1 MRQLKGDNRGL
12 SLLEVLI
19 AMVVLSI
26 VVVPFM
32 HSFIT
37 AANTNA
43 KAKRTHKATLVAQ
56 SVMEGFK
63 AEPLEAIVEQFQNP
77 AADFH
82 ILDPGR
88 VRGSIA
94 DAVELVTDS
103 ARPGVYQFE
112 IAGVRED
119 VSAYD
124 VLVTLDATAYRNAA
138 ITDKIQYNTTELVQL
153 PVIDMN
159 RDAVGIQKADY
170 TDTAVGQLYNQLY
183 PGPSENAIRTG
194 MNREITVNIERTN
207 MAGGDHRT
215 RVVMQHKY
223 TYGSAVYT
231 ITQTYFDS
239 TETAEELRTVY
250 LYYYPLYAA
259 GVTRDVINYVNNSS
273 LPVNFYLLKQDTGDV
288 NVTTIENEN
297 AYRVQLNLKE
307 PGSAE
312 GAMRTKLYTN
322 LGVNLVD
329 GTVFTNL
336 QGAREVKLNESS
348 VALENISAPRL
359 YESAAEDRLYDLQ
372 ISVYED
378 GAKAAG
384 FPENMRMMTMEGS
397 RID

>member
-1 MRQLKGDNRGL
+1 MRQLEGDNRGL

-43 KAKRTHKATLVAQ
+43 DAKRTHKATIVAQ

-63 AEPLEAIVEQFQNP
+63 AEPLEEIVEQFQNP

-94 DAVELVTDS
+94 DAVEVVTDS

-138 ITDKIQYNTTELVQL
+138 NTDKIQYNTTELVQL

-183 PGPSENAIRTG
+183 PGPSENVIRAG

-215 RVVMQHKY
+215 RVVMQYKY

-250 LYYYPLYAA
+250 LYYYPLYTA
-259 GVTRDVINYVNNSS
+259 GVTRDIINYVNNSS

-312 GAMRTKLYTN
+312 GAMQTKLYTN

-384 FPENMRMMTMEGS
+384 FPEDMRVMTMEGS

>member
-273 LPVNFYLLKQDTGDV
+273 LPVNFYLLKQDAGEAGAADEIAYHV
-288 NVTTIENEN
+288 RLKIE
-297 AYRVQLNLKE
+297 E

-312 GAMRTKLYTN
+312 GSMQSKIYTN
-322 LGVNLVD
+322 LGVNIKDNSVLPVD
-329 GTVFTNL
+329 LCEVF
-336 QGAREVKLNESS
+336 LNGSKA
-348 VALENISAPRL
+348 ALDKISAPEL
-359 YESAAEDRLYDLQ
+359 YESAAEDRLYEVKV
-372 ISVYED
+372 SVYES

-384 FPENMRMMTMEGS
+384 FPEEKRLATLEGS